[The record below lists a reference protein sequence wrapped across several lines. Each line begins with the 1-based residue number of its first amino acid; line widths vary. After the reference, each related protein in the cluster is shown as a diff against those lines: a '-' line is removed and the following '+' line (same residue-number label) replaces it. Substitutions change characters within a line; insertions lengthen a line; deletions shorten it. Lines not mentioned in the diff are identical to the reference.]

1 MSDDRKKQIES
12 RLSALERELK
22 TLKERLKHLESIGLI
37 PKEKKPDKIE
47 E

>member
-1 MSDDRKKQIES
+1 MVDEQSSDICILKKEI
-12 RLSALERELK
+12 AD
-22 TLKERLKHLESIGLI
+22 LKERLKHLESIGLI